1 MAEVTA
7 ERWRSFV
14 NGEPNCSVLQ
24 SAEWAGVKER
34 FGWRAR
40 YVICDA
46 AAAVILFRRLLRWTL
61 GATIAYIPRG
71 PILRRKN
78 VYELGLFWREVEEI
92 CRRERAI
99 FLRVEPEIEENTEEG
114 AALLASMDAFSDAFA
129 TVQPP
134 RTILLSVNTPETDWL
149 SRMNQKTRYNTNFSM
164 REEQG
169 LTLETPDDVRTFY
182 SLFAETGARDEFEVH
197 SQPYYQAVYD
207 AFRREN
213 RAFNLVAVA
222 EGKPIAA
229 LMLFI
234 QGRRGYYLYG
244 ASANAERKR
253 MPNHFLQYHAMR
265 ICAEYGCLDY
275 DLWGIP
281 DEDPDALEA
290 QFRDRS
296 DGLWGVYRFKRG
308 YGGRTVRM
316 LGSFDRAYAPLAY
329 RLAALIDRLRRRR
342 S

>member
-1 MAEVTA
+1 MAEATA

-46 AAAVILFRRLLRWTL
+46 AAAVILFRRLPRWTL

-78 VYELGLFWREVEEI
+78 VYELGLFWREVDAI

-114 AALLASMDAFSDAFA
+114 AALMASMRAFTDAFA

-169 LTLETPDDVRTFY
+169 LTLEKPDD
-182 SLFAETGARDEFEVH
+182 
-197 SQPYYQAVYD
+197 
-207 AFRREN
+207 
-213 RAFNLVAVA
+213 
-222 EGKPIAA
+222 
-229 LMLFI
+229 
-234 QGRRGYYLYG
+234 
-244 ASANAERKR
+244 
-253 MPNHFLQYHAMR
+253 QY
-265 ICAEYGCLDY
+265 
-275 DLWGIP
+275 
-281 DEDPDALEA
+281 
-290 QFRDRS
+290 
-296 DGLWGVYRFKRG
+296 
-308 YGGRTVRM
+308 
-316 LGSFDRAYAPLAY
+316 
-329 RLAALIDRLRRRR
+329 
-342 S
+342 